1 MRLVTVYISDQNSG
15 CYRVR
20 SDKAIN
26 WIPGK
31 FLVVYGIEVSSY
43 ACNLQV
49 QFRAVYAAAAL
60 SSHSVHSVC
69 VVGKYSF

>member
-1 MRLVTVYISDQNSG
+1 MAV
-15 CYRVR
+15 RVC
-20 SDKAIN
+20 SDKAI

-31 FLVVYGIEVSSY
+31 FLVVYGMEVSSY

-49 QFRAVYAAAAL
+49 QFRAVIIMLHAAAL
-60 SSHSVHSVC
+60 SSHSVHRVC